1 MSRVGKKPIEIPND
15 VEVTLGDVEYGVK
28 GPKGTLAVKTHPHV
42 IVSREGDT
50 LTLTVKDE
58 TNVKDKALWGL
69 YNRLLQN
76 AILGVTKGFE
86 KKLEVNGVGY
96 KVAVQGKV
104 LKFEV
109 GFSHEVL
116 FDIPEEIDVVV
127 EKNII
132 TVTGIDKQQVGEV
145 AARIRR
151 VKKPEPYKGKGI
163 KYMDEVIRRKAGKAA
178 KAAA

>member
-42 IVSREGDT
+42 TVNREGNT

-104 LKFEV
+104 LKLEV

-116 FDIPEEIDVVV
+116 FDIPEGIDVAV
-127 EKNII
+127 EKNVI

-145 AARIRR
+145 AAQIRH

-178 KAAA
+178 KAAV